1 MPDPTIRGV
10 VLVGY
15 HRTPESLTGFHWA
28 IREAHAR
35 GLRVHAIQVGRDP
48 GPAPPEGCP
57 GPLLE
62 ELPAIA
68 AQGGVQVSTERAP
81 RELLATLVEQT
92 STATM
97 VVLGA
102 HRTRFGLHALLGH
115 TTATVI
121 AHAHCPVVV
130 ARDHHAQGPV
140 VVGVGDHRDTRAT
153 LGWAMSHAA
162 LHHLP
167 VQAIHTYALPV
178 YTPEGQTVSPLDL
191 AEQATDTEERL
202 VAEELAG
209 FQEQYPDL
217 TLSRTAVHARTAR
230 ALIGASERASLVVLG
245 SHVHHEIIGLLAG
258 SPTRV
263 VVPRSLCSVAVVPHP
278 PRTGAHPGTT

>member
-57 GPLLE
+57 GPMLE

-97 VVLGA
+97 V
-102 HRTRFGLHALLGH
+102 
-115 TTATVI
+115 